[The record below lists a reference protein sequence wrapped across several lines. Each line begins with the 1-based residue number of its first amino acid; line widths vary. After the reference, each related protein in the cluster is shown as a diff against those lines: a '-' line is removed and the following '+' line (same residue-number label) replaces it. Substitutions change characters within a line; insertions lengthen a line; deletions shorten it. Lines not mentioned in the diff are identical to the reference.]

1 MKGAHFSSV
10 LLWGLCMRVNAFTEV
25 TLQISS
31 SSTGTV
37 TPSDAESLGTE
48 VSMTS
53 QKSSMLT
60 FRNCNTLKGTDAIT
74 KDVEASLANSPS
86 PVIVITDVTNNLTWN
101 KTSSNEHNERVS
113 SAGSTDLISQIPAQ
127 SLREEATIPPELDTV
142 FNSFISL
149 SFVSTT
155 HDQSMS
161 AESILSV
168 PDVVNSSSPAELSFS
183 LEPEI
188 IQALSEYGVVDHTLS
203 DDGSVSLDHSLL
215 HESVGGNTVSA
226 NFTYLV
232 QSQSNLSQMAGY
244 VFLYDTSSPSI
255 ATSDPDESPPGDA
268 RGFMSF
274 EEWKKLKQTPNNSS
288 SNNTKSRLG
297 QLSTVAKLGG
307 SPKSVRVNRF
317 NFALADCA
325 ATIVD
330 TSAKGAGAI
339 LKENKDLYMLTECS
353 QRNKFVVIELCQEIL
368 VDSIVVGNYEFF
380 SSQFKQIRALVLAL
394 FPSSDWRVLGDFHA
408 DNIRNIQLFGV
419 EKPQIW
425 ARYLKLEVISHYGN
439 EFYCPISIVRVHG
452 KTMMEEAKEDQ
463 ESDIHE
469 VDVEVMQPPKL
480 EKCAVVF
487 PYLGLSEFLQDMN
500 STTNSTGP
508 IGVDL
513 CEVDFSTEGAAESV
527 TSLGSG
533 SQSVYKTIMKR
544 LLLLETNA
552 SLLLL
557 YIEEQLKLLSMAFT
571 NLESRQAANF
581 EVLVASFNHTISSQL
596 ALFKK
601 NYASMHQEYSK
612 LLKLQSQGHAGLVL
626 DTKNKIGFVTRELL
640 FQQRVSLFN
649 LVIIICMLVYV
660 VITRQTYIDDIKD
673 RHRNQEQMLPS
684 IRAKR
689 QFEVKRPMRRRRV
702 DRVYYVHR

>member
-168 PDVVNSSSPAELSFS
+168 PDVVISSSPAELSFS

-297 QLSTVAKLGG
+297 
-307 SPKSVRVNRF
+307 
-317 NFALADCA
+317 
-325 ATIVD
+325 
-330 TSAKGAGAI
+330 
-339 LKENKDLYMLTECS
+339 
-353 QRNKFVVIELCQEIL
+353 
-368 VDSIVVGNYEFF
+368 
-380 SSQFKQIRALVLAL
+380 
-394 FPSSDWRVLGDFHA
+394 
-408 DNIRNIQLFGV
+408 
-419 EKPQIW
+419 
-425 ARYLKLEVISHYGN
+425 
-439 EFYCPISIVRVHG
+439 
-452 KTMMEEAKEDQ
+452 
-463 ESDIHE
+463 
-469 VDVEVMQPPKL
+469 
-480 EKCAVVF
+480 
-487 PYLGLSEFLQDMN
+487 
-500 STTNSTGP
+500 
-508 IGVDL
+508 
-513 CEVDFSTEGAAESV
+513 
-527 TSLGSG
+527 
-533 SQSVYKTIMKR
+533 
-544 LLLLETNA
+544 
-552 SLLLL
+552 
-557 YIEEQLKLLSMAFT
+557 
-571 NLESRQAANF
+571 
-581 EVLVASFNHTISSQL
+581 
-596 ALFKK
+596 
-601 NYASMHQEYSK
+601 
-612 LLKLQSQGHAGLVL
+612 
-626 DTKNKIGFVTRELL
+626 
-640 FQQRVSLFN
+640 
-649 LVIIICMLVYV
+649 
-660 VITRQTYIDDIKD
+660 
-673 RHRNQEQMLPS
+673 
-684 IRAKR
+684 
-689 QFEVKRPMRRRRV
+689 
-702 DRVYYVHR
+702 